1 MRTLLTTAIV
11 LLLACVARADIRF
24 GGPSRRPPQPQPY
37 YGTMTLRPYS
47 MTPTWDYRSN
57 YGSYTIRQR
66 YYSYTPTWDVE
77 GPGGYRGTIRQ
88 RPYSYTPTWEFY
100 GR

>member
-1 MRTLLTTAIV
+1 MRKILTLAFV
-11 LLLACVARADIRF
+11 LLLAAAAQADIRF
-24 GGPSRRPPQPQPY
+24 GGSSRTPY
-37 YGTMTLRPYS
+37 HGTMQLRPYS

-57 YGSYTIRQR
+57 YGSYSIRQR
-66 YYSYTPTWDVE
+66 PYSYTPTWDVN

-88 RPYSYTPTWEFY
+88 RPYGYTPTWDFY

>member
-1 MRTLLTTAIV
+1 MRKILTLAVV
-11 LLLACVARADIRF
+11 LLLAAAAQADIRF
-24 GGPSRRPPQPQPY
+24 GGSSRSQSY
-37 YGTMTLRPYS
+37 HATLTQRQFS

-57 YGSYTIRQR
+57 YGSYSIRQR
-66 YYSYTPTWDVE
+66 PLSFTPTWDVD

-88 RPYSYTPTWEFY
+88 RPFSMTPTWDFY